1 MSVSA
6 TRTPPRGADYL
17 RIVGIL
23 GALTAMGPLAID
35 MYLPAL
41 PSIARDLQA
50 SPVLVQAS
58 LAAYFIGIAMGQAMY
73 GPFSDR
79 WGRKPA
85 LYLGL
90 SVFTLSSVACALTV
104 QVELLIACRFLQ
116 ALGGCAPL
124 VVPRAVVRDHFDQQ
138 DSVRALSLLIL
149 VMGLAPILAPLIG
162 GQLLIAWGWRAIF
175 WLLAGYGAI
184 SLTVVSLLLPESLPV
199 HARKAQPIR
208 VVLATYG
215 RLLGNRAFMG
225 WVLSGG
231 MIFSGLLAYISG
243 SSFVFIELF
252 KIRPERFGFFFGANA
267 VGLIAA
273 SQVNGWLASRYS
285 PKQVV
290 NAVMPIAAIAGLAL
304 VTGVSTGFAGFL
316 GLLVP
321 LFCFVA
327 CLGFVMPSTTALA
340 MAPHGAVAGSASALL
355 GTVQFTM
362 GATSGALVGVLS
374 NGTAVPFGAVIAVCG
389 VGGLIVL
396 KTLAEPGPVG
406 R

>member
-104 QVELLIACRFLQ
+104 QVEPLIACRFLQ

-162 GQLLIAWGWRAIF
+162 GQLLITWGWRAIF
-175 WLLAGYGAI
+175 WLLAGYGAV
-184 SLTVVSLLLPESLPV
+184 SLTVVLLLLPESLPV
-199 HARKAQPIR
+199 YARRAQPIG
-208 VVLATYG
+208 VVLATYA
-215 RLLGNRAFMG
+215 RLLSNRAFMG

-273 SQVNGWLASRYS
+273 SQINGWLARRYS

-290 NAVMPIAAIAGLAL
+290 NTVMPIAAIAGLAL
-304 VTGVSTGFAGFL
+304 VTAVSTGFAGFL

-374 NGTAVPFGAVIAVCG
+374 NGTAVPFGAVIACCG
-389 VGGLIVL
+389 VGGLVVL
-396 KTLAEPGPVG
+396 KTLAS
-406 R
+406 RASQ

>member
-1 MSVSA
+1 MSAAS
-6 TRTPPRGADYL
+6 RTPPRGADYL
-17 RIVGIL
+17 RIVVIL
-23 GALTAMGPLAID
+23 GALAAMGPLAID

-50 SPVLVQAS
+50 SPVLVQTS
-58 LAAYFIGIAMGQAMY
+58 LAAYFIGIAMGQALY
-73 GPFSDR
+73 GPLSDR

-85 LYLGL
+85 LYVGL
-90 SVFTLSSVACALTV
+90 SVFTLSSAACALITS
-104 QVELLIACRFLQ
+104 VEPLIVCRFLQ

-149 VMGLAPILAPLIG
+149 VMGLAPILAPLVG
-162 GQLLIAWGWRAIF
+162 GQLMVAWGWRSIF
-175 WLLAGYGAI
+175 WLLAAYGAA
-184 SLTVVSLLLPESLPV
+184 SLTIVSLLLPESLPAD
-199 HARKAQPIR
+199 ARRRQPISL
-208 VVLATYG
+208 VLRTYG

-252 KIRPERFGFFFGANA
+252 DVRPERFGLFFGVNA
-267 VGLIAA
+267 LGLIAA
-273 SQVNGWLASRYS
+273 SQVNGWLAARYS
-285 PKQVV
+285 PRQVV
-290 NAVMPIAAIAGLAL
+290 NAVMPVAAAAGLAL
-304 VTGVSTGFAGFL
+304 VAAASTGIAGFA

-355 GTVQFTM
+355 GTVQFAM
-362 GATSGALVGVLS
+362 GAASGALVGLLG
-374 NGTAVPFGAVIAVCG
+374 NGTAVPFGAVIACCG
-389 VGGLIVL
+389 VGGLVVL
-396 KTLAEPGPVG
+396 KTLAS
-406 R
+406 RA